1 MLKPVSTSSSSSLES
16 QHVLLSSL
24 RLYNSPAWYQTC
36 FHGKVKNVKIIVSFL
51 YISRFNLTFTK
62 NTRFPDR
69 YLIDFHDILNKKTI
83 DARSNERP
91 QTGCFSE
98 PKYWKFK
105 NDQIFSST
113 KKSSHIH
120 MDRVLLFF

>member
-1 MLKPVSTSSSSSLES
+1 MGFSKKYERDKRYILNNIHL
-16 QHVLLSSL
+16 
-24 RLYNSPAWYQTC
+24 C
-36 FHGKVKNVKIIVSFL
+36 IFL
-51 YISRFNLTFTK
+51 
-62 NTRFPDR
+62 
-69 YLIDFHDILNKKTI
+69 LNKKTI